1 MNNLKVLLVD
11 DHQIIRSGIIANLRG
26 HKTIKI
32 VGEASDGKEALDKIK
47 ELNPDVILMDIS
59 MPKMDGIEA
68 TKIIT
73 EKFPDKKV
81 LILSVSEQN
90 DKVTQAFKAGAKG
103 YILKDVSTD
112 ELIEAIENVY
122 KDEMV
127 IPSCLSKILLNDHIK
142 SSSKTGET
150 TKKDLSDREKEVLR
164 FVAQGYT
171 SREIADLLFIS
182 LYTVNAHREHIMNK
196 LNIRN
201 IVELTRYAI
210 DSGIL
215 K

>member
-1 MNNLKVLLVD
+1 MNAIKVFLVD

-26 HKTIKI
+26 NKTIKI
-32 VGEASDGKEALDKIK
+32 VGEASDGKEAIDKIK
-47 ELNPDVILMDIS
+47 ELNPDVVLMDIS

-68 TKIIT
+68 TKIIS
-73 EKFPDKKV
+73 EKYPNKKV

-90 DKVTQAFKAGAKG
+90 DKVTHAFKAGAKG

-122 KDEMV
+122 NDEMV
-127 IPSCLSKILLNDHIK
+127 IPACLSKILLSDHIK
-142 SSSKTGET
+142 SSSKTGDT
-150 TKKDLSDREKEVLR
+150 PKKELSDREKEVLR